1 MNWNQDQ
8 IAAIIG
14 AKELEIISL
23 RMQLA
28 QANARIAELTPKPAA
43 KSEPVLEKPVA

>member
-1 MNWNQDQ
+1 MEWNQDQ

-14 AKELEIISL
+14 AKELEIIAL

-28 QANARIAELTPKPAA
+28 QALKKIEELTPKPPA
-43 KSEPVLEKPVA
+43 KDKK